1 MTAPLLQVEGL
12 TVRFGGLTAVDDVS
26 FNVAAGAIVSVIG
39 PNGAGKTSLFNA
51 ITGIHPASTGT
62 VRLAGRLL
70 AEPVTWR
77 VVARWLL
84 VAVATGLG
92 TALGAEILAAW
103 AAFTA
108 DEPAPFTWSHGAA
121 AAVLVLWSS
130 TLSWWAGLIGMI
142 VGFSGASVNWWR
154 ARRRCELA
162 CAAGLGRTFQNIRL
176 FRDLSVLDNV
186 RIGAHR
192 HLRGGGIAAALRL
205 PRHFA
210 DEHAATAAARAALA
224 VVGLTE
230 VAQRPAGSLP
240 YGHQRRLE
248 IARALATKPRLLL
261 LDEPAAGMNP
271 SEADALTELIRTIR
285 DQGITVLLIEHH
297 MRVVMAVS
305 DQVVVL
311 QHGRV
316 LAQGTPAAVQA
327 DPRVVAA
334 YLGGGVAA
342 TVAAAALP
350 PAVVAPVLTLSGIKA
365 HYGPIQVLHGVDLTV
380 NAGEVVCLLGGN
392 GAGKTTTLL
401 CVAGVHHASAGRVTF
416 LGQDA
421 THASAHR
428 NAAAGLVLVP
438 EGRRIFAN
446 LSVAENLRMGA
457 FLRRD
462 AAQVARDLE
471 RVYALFPVLADR
483 RRQSGGTL
491 SGGEQ
496 QMLAIGR
503 ALLTAPKLL
512 LLDEPSMGVAPQVV
526 ERLALVIRQLA
537 ADGLPIL
544 LVEQD
549 AHLALSLASR
559 GYVLETGH
567 LVLSGSAADLH
578 QDPRVREAYLGA

>member
-1 MTAPLLQVEGL
+1 MSEPRLVVEGV
-12 TVRFGGLTAVDDVS
+12 TVRFGGLTAVDGVS
-26 FNVAAGAIVSVIG
+26 FSVPAGAIVSVIG

-51 ITGIHPASTGT
+51 ITGIHPASAGT
-62 VRLAGRLL
+62 VRLAGRPLV
-70 AEPVTWR
+70 APVTWW
-77 VVARWLL
+77 VVAQWAL

-92 TALGAEILAAW
+92 AALCAEILTVW

-108 DEPAPFTWSHGAA
+108 DDPRPFTWTGGAWAGAA
-121 AAVLVLWSS
+121 VLWSS
-130 TLSWWAGLIGMI
+130 ALSWWAGLLGLV
-142 VGFSGASVNWWR
+142 VGGSGASLNWWR

-162 CAAGLGRTFQNIRL
+162 CVAGLGRTFQNIRL

-192 HLRGGGIAAALRL
+192 HLRGGGLAAALRL

-210 DEHAATAAARAALA
+210 DERAATAAARAALA
-224 VVGLTE
+224 VVGLAE

-271 SEADALTELIRTIR
+271 SEADALTGLIRAIR

-316 LAQGTPAAVQA
+316 LAQGTPAAMQA

-342 TVAAAALP
+342 TVAAAACAP
-350 PAVVAPVLTLSGIKA
+350 TAATPVLTLSGINA
-365 HYGPIQVLHGVDLTV
+365 HYGPIQVLHGLDLTV

-401 CVAGVHHASAGRVTF
+401 CAAGVHHASNGRVTF
-416 LGQDA
+416 FGEDL
-421 THASAHR
+421 TRSPAHR

-567 LVLSGSAADLH
+567 LVLAGSAIELS
-578 QDPRVREAYLGA
+578 QDPRVREAYLGG